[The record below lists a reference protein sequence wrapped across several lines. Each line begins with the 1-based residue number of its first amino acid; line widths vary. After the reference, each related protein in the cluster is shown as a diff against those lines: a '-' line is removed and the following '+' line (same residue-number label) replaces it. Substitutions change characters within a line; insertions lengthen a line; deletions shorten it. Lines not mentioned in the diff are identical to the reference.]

1 MVNICPNM
9 ADLGDKQNISGYE
22 NKDREE
28 IILEWIKKWKMVP
41 YQDLEKTFV
50 KGNKQVQMCRSTLL
64 KKLGN
69 LIKAGYIEKTKRGKY
84 TLYCI
89 PGMGTIKKKTPSELD
104 RLLLDEMKKLLSEII
119 CSGLVQFEALND
131 YNKADG
137 KRNYLDSD
145 GRPNHLIDDIEMI
158 NKLSEKA
165 YTIFLAIESVRYS
178 RDYEMPWPR
187 EEKMDYYD
195 THLQLIDWFYYLL
208 DAIDYLSRALNDKVI
223 EKLPSAGRKRGVI
236 IPL

>member
-1 MVNICPNM
+1 
-9 ADLGDKQNISGYE
+9 
-22 NKDREE
+22 
-28 IILEWIKKWKMVP
+28 
-41 YQDLEKTFV
+41 
-50 KGNKQVQMCRSTLL
+50 
-64 KKLGN
+64 
-69 LIKAGYIEKTKRGKY
+69 
-84 TLYCI
+84 
-89 PGMGTIKKKTPSELD
+89 
-104 RLLLDEMKKLLSEII
+104 
-119 CSGLVQFEALND
+119 VQFEALND

-195 THLQLIDWFYYLL
+195 AHLQLIDWFYYLL